1 LRSKTPSHSLNPESP
16 RRIGLFSALTRLRR
30 HALFLGILLAATV
43 SYFIILFQSQT
54 HVHSDEAIIGL
65 MGKHILEGRYLPFY
79 MYGQSYNAG
88 AAWEAY
94 LAAISFGVF
103 GVGVVPLKSCIV
115 VLSLVCLV
123 LFYTMAHRFYGR
135 RTAVLGAL
143 AFALSPSLLKWHFQ
157 VRGYS
162 WYFLSLPILVSLFWS
177 IDSCSPPRGAK
188 TFLFGLASGLSVW
201 CLELVLTPVAALWLL
216 LALRRK
222 LSLRNAAVGVLG
234 LATGYAPAVVF
245 NLTHQFSNW
254 QDVFVDKGSGVSLS
268 LFYPATFGE
277 IFFQEMPKLF
287 GPDTVL
293 WYYPENPASGYVF
306 YAIAMVAVAA
316 AILPF
321 LKAPSKIRRA
331 LGGGSSDED
340 KDLLMLVLI
349 AACFMPYLIA
359 SQRVPGYFL
368 GGCFFLSVL
377 TGRLLAR
384 CFAALAFLPRL
395 IGAVVLSAVL
405 LVGAGVLINTGQ
417 RNEIETLT
425 LNNSGNLDLARIPG
439 ADLEAVERYLRRNEV
454 PCVQTTVSFVY
465 PLQFESGEKLAISD
479 AILGW
484 NRRVYPAT
492 VPWHEPHANQRTAF
506 VMETKSPLRASVE
519 AAFARDRHAP
529 PQIAE
534 FGTLTVIET
543 KPLSH

>member
-1 LRSKTPSHSLNPESP
+1 M
-16 RRIGLFSALTRLRR
+16 FLRR
-30 HALFLGILLAATV
+30 HALFLGILLAASV

-65 MGKHILEGRYLPFY
+65 MGKHILEGQYHPFY
-79 MYGQSYNAG
+79 MYGQTYNAG

-94 LAAISFGVF
+94 LAGLSFAVF
-103 GVGVVPLKSCIV
+103 DVGVIPLKSCIV
-115 VLSLVCLV
+115 VLSLACLV
-123 LFYTMAHRFYGR
+123 LFYAMGHRLYGR
-135 RTAVLGAL
+135 RTAVLAAL

-177 IDSCSPPRGAK
+177 IDSSSPPKRTK
-188 TFLFGLASGLSVW
+188 TFLFGLVSGISVW

-222 LSLRNAAVGVLG
+222 LSLRNAALGAFG
-234 LATGYAPAVVF
+234 LAAGYAPAIVF

-254 QDVFVDKGSGVSLS
+254 REIFVERSSGVSS
-268 LFYPATFGE
+268 LFYPATFVE
-277 IFFQEMPKLF
+277 IFVQEMPKLF

-293 WYYPENPASGYVF
+293 WYYPEKPASGYVF
-306 YAIAMVAVAA
+306 YGIAMVAVAA

-321 LKAPSKIRRA
+321 LRAPSRIRQA

-340 KDLLMLVLI
+340 KDLLMLILI
-349 AACFMPYLIA
+349 AACFVPYLIA
-359 SQRVPGYFL
+359 SPRVPGYFM
-368 GGCFFLSVL
+368 GGCFFLAVL

-384 CFAALAFLPRL
+384 CFAFSAFLPRL
-395 IGAVVLSAVL
+395 IGVAVLSALL
-405 LVGAGVLINTGQ
+405 LVGVGVLISTGQ

-425 LNNSGNLDLARIPG
+425 LNNAGNLNLVRIPG
-439 ADLEAVERYLRRNEV
+439 ADLDGVEGYLRQNEISS
-454 PCVQTTVSFVY
+454 VQTTVSFVY

-484 NRRVYPAT
+484 DRRIYPST
-492 VPWHEPHANQRTAF
+492 VPWREPRADQRTAF
-506 VMETKSPLRASVE
+506 IVETDSSLPVSVE
-519 AAFARDRHAP
+519 AAFAKARRP
-529 PQIAE
+529 PPRIAK
-534 FGTLTVIET
+534 FGALTVIDA
-543 KPLSH
+543 KPISHVRFRQESTGGEMSD